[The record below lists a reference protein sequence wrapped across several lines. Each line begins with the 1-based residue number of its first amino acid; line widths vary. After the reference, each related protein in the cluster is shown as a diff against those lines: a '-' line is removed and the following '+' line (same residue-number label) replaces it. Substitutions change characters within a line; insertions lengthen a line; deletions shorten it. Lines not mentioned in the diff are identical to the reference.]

1 MYSCVKVELGS
12 RAGDLKQM
20 LIDLLDDPHEIR
32 RICIMGRNCTLDR
45 LSDNMT
51 YAWVFAWSGNFLNL
65 CILGFLMI
73 TCCEYHVLIYCRRCF
88 VHWTAKEIRDSRLRT
103 HILTTMKNMM
113 SLRRKASGNIPSES
127 SDSSFATVDGN
138 NSMELFCILGVCEKQ
153 KKLGRHSWLKQN
165 KCSGL
170 CLPWLLHGFQM

>member
-1 MYSCVKVELGS
+1 MCQGWAGFTS
-12 RAGDLKQM
+12 RWPQTDACWS
-20 LIDLLDDPHEIR
+20 PEW
-32 RICIMGRNCTLDR
+32 NCTLDR

-73 TCCEYHVLIYCRRCF
+73 TCCEYHVLIYCRWCF
-88 VHWTAKEIRDSRLRT
+88 VHWQPKRSGIQDWG
-103 HILTTMKNMM
+103 LTYWLFWKIWCHLEGKHLVIYLQEAVIHL
-113 SLRRKASGNIPSES
+113 SLLLMAIIPWNFSAFLES
-127 SDSSFATVDGN
+127 VKS
-138 NSMELFCILGVCEKQ
+138 
-153 KKLGRHSWLKQN
+153 KKTLGRHSWLKQN